1 MPRCG
6 SRSSEITKV
15 TRAIF
20 TLPEYIKRRRPS
32 RAATNVSWCARLVWF
47 ARLRARVS
55 EVRWPLTG
63 LAYSSFGIGVR
74 RKVVAGFWYPTQYGE
89 RSRAPG
95 GCVFNAGPGR
105 ILAIAFSLAASCSS
119 AA

>member
-1 MPRCG
+1 MVRPSLFG
-6 SRSSEITKV
+6 SR
-15 TRAIF
+15 
-20 TLPEYIKRRRPS
+20 L
-32 RAATNVSWCARLVWF
+32 NARD
-47 ARLRARVS
+47 S

-63 LAYSSFGIGVR
+63 LTYSSFGARVWLKI
-74 RKVVAGFWYPTQYGE
+74 VAGFWYPTQYGE

-105 ILAIAFSLAASCSS
+105 ILAIPLSLAASCSS